1 MGTRATQWTQSG
13 SASTTFSTVAASA
26 AAAARSLHA
35 HHANLLHSAAAAA
48 AAVYQIPSTEHMP
61 TGLASTVFWCTSLRR
76 GGGNQRDGLGF
87 CLVSGGTNSVGRR
100 CCRVHAVGGVDRT
113 NHKKGY

>member
-1 MGTRATQWTQSG
+1 MGATQWTQSG

-48 AAVYQIPSTEHMP
+48 AVYQIPSTEHMP

-76 GGGNQRDGLGF
+76 GVGNQRDGLGF

-100 CCRVHAVGGVDRT
+100 CCRVHAVGG
-113 NHKKGY
+113 G